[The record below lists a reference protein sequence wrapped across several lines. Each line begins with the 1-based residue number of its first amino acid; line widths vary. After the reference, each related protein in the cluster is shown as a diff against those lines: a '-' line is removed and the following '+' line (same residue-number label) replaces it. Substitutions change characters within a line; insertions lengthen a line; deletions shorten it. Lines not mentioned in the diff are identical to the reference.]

1 MTEHDA
7 GHHQTRPHRR
17 HHQKHHQKHHL
28 QLLNNPYQLPPSRHP
43 NANAHHANDSHA
55 ASLNTPVSRLSRP
68 PPPTLPAASGGSNAS
83 PSSAANALNP
93 FRPEPPAS
101 ATTTTI
107 ATSPSHT
114 SSSDPRTPSMTDH
127 STPSES
133 ATDNLPP
140 LSAAPRHRRRGD
152 GIGVPAANAG
162 PGLSTSRAG
171 GGDANAYLRSR
182 KNRSSGGFLLSG
194 GLFDSPVSDQH
205 GAHSSG
211 GSSGD
216 PGSRRRRQNLSE
228 AKARHSLTPTP
239 ISTAPDTALYSS
251 PPANTISPQNALSL
265 PQPDGNN
272 NKNNNSFTSDAA
284 VPRPL
289 ALHGHDAVTGLPPA
303 TQAAARPASYG
314 GPPIAFEDYAQR
326 HIRRAPVGPAPGTS
340 SSAPSTSVSAR
351 PSSALDLDSTQ
362 IVNMALS
369 LSESRRLAARRNV
382 SQPLAPPKLAPVPSD
397 GGASKLGAGL
407 RQHLHQQRRSSRN
420 ISPIPGRIVS
430 AGQQRVSS
438 PLHPGF
444 DLAEINASAGNG
456 FRYHFSQST
465 LARAQKAKDY
475 LELLAQHRRLLELVP
490 PLKPEFAR
498 TNTSGSGPG
507 SPVPGPSNPAAY
519 AGVELMVKLG
529 REYNPLQYIRNRK
542 VRARER
548 RAIDG
553 DGQGFGDVA
562 NVTDWVDHVAHWT
575 AMGQNRTIGASA
587 LPPFAPA
594 ESSTALGSPPAGNPN
609 RNSALITAKPKR
621 PRVDWLIDPAD
632 LVADVYWL
640 EQDDNK
646 KCVEDRNW
654 RRVFPQGPEPL
665 QLQSP
670 GKNLNTIGAL
680 LAGTAAAALVAPSS
694 MQEAIQDTSTAAP
707 KRSSLQLER
716 KTSHGGD
723 HEHVLS
729 TARERARQKLH
740 HLRHHRHSSSFAGSV
755 AHDFMRPRK
764 GSVSEDSD
772 SDSDRRKR
780 GIVRVGTITAD
791 GKGALEKQMLEMIA
805 RENRERLAQAGG
817 RPSLDQE
824 DATPRSK
831 PLPTGASTG
840 IAPDKSKGS
849 VPSSLSR
856 VNSRANSRFG
866 SRESIHSLT
875 AAEEK
880 MAALAAL
887 RRAVGESD
895 RAPLSL
901 AKGPGSPA
909 SPGAG
914 RESLEVPAFLGRR
927 PRALSFDYDSSQ
939 PASPDLRPTRVGDG
953 AFVLP
958 IGMDLSP
965 VPSRSGSPSRNPF
978 SRVKQKLRD
987 RSRGRGHP
995 DDRDDWGAAPN
1006 TASSAPDQ
1014 HEKPPRLT
1022 SPPILDSTPPL
1033 TLSPDHLGR
1042 SPPARIPSPVR
1053 KLVSKTTGD
1062 SHKTHKSH
1070 PSLKMTTEESSGLRG
1085 FFAKG
1090 PPRIDSVLRS
1100 GVSKVSELLWKKEPS
1115 ALEDAAGSGAEAT
1128 AVGHASGADD
1138 AVFTNTDTDVTDD
1151 ESSRGRDRAPVPM
1164 HPGTTQRGTLKRE
1177 AKHFLDIMPPFSPQ
1191 SSMGGGSGKAG
1202 QDGFD
1207 HSNMPL
1213 ARPPSQRSPR
1223 FDMLRPPRL
1232 DVQAATPSSPGPSPA
1247 MRPQPDPEGDE
1258 DGMDASPVKLGL
1270 ALTLFKDKQQERRQV
1285 RRISATDLALLER
1298 GSPLSR
1304 GGKLDRHEVARLRV
1318 HIMRSGILASELAK
1332 RTTAVQQSRQSS
1344 RKQQQ
1349 QMLLPPALAAARH
1362 CRAAQQASEAMQRS
1376 ARQWTQQSDAF
1387 SVHTAPALLAR
1398 VDEVRA
1404 RVAVDLS
1411 SLTRAAADEADDV
1424 SRDLAAGQRLRVK
1437 RVIDVIE
1444 KLLRRRR
1451 RRFRWLR
1458 RAGWLA
1464 VEWALVGF
1472 MWYVW
1477 AVVVIA
1483 RVFLGIGKGIVGGV
1497 RWLLWL

>member
-7 GHHQTRPHRR
+7 GHQQTRPHRR
-17 HHQKHHQKHHL
+17 HHQKHHL
-28 QLLNNPYQLPPSRHP
+28 QLLNNPYHLPPSRHP
-43 NANAHHANDSHA
+43 SASAHHANDSHA
-55 ASLNTPVSRLSRP
+55 ASLNAPSSRP
-68 PPPTLPAASGGSNAS
+68 PPPTLPAASGGSNAN
-83 PSSAANALNP
+83 PNSAANVLNS
-93 FRPEPPAS
+93 FRPEPPAP
-101 ATTTTI
+101 ATTTT
-107 ATSPSHT
+107 ATSPSPT
-114 SSSDPRTPSMTDH
+114 SSSDRRNPSMTDH
-127 STPSES
+127 PTPSES

-140 LSAAPRHRRRGD
+140 LSAGPRHRRRGD
-152 GIGVPAANAG
+152 GVGVPAAHAAHAG
-162 PGLSTSRAG
+162 PSLSTSRAG
-171 GGDANAYLRSR
+171 GGDANAGLRSR
-182 KNRSSGGFLLSG
+182 RNRSSGGFLLSG

-205 GAHSSG
+205 GAHTSG
-211 GSSGD
+211 SSSGD

-228 AKARHSLTPTP
+228 AGVLAKTRNSLTPTP
-239 ISTAPDTALYSS
+239 ISAAPDTTLFTS
-251 PPANTISPQNALSL
+251 PPANAISPQNAPSL
-265 PQPDGNN
+265 LRPDGSG
-272 NKNNNSFTSDAA
+272 NSFTSDAA

-289 ALHGHDAVTGLPPA
+289 ALHGHDAVTGLPP
-303 TQAAARPASYG
+303 TTKAAARPASYG
-314 GPPIAFEDYAQR
+314 GPPIAYEDYAQR
-326 HIRRAPVGPAPGTS
+326 HIRQAPVGPAPGTS
-340 SSAPSTSVSAR
+340 SSAPSTSVPAR

-397 GGASKLGAGL
+397 GGASKPGAGL

-420 ISPIPGRIVS
+420 ISPIPGRVVP

-456 FRYHFSQST
+456 YRYHFSQST

-490 PLKPEFAR
+490 PLKPDFAR
-498 TNTSGSGPG
+498 TNTAGSGPG
-507 SPVPGPSNPAAY
+507 SPAPGPSNLAAY
-519 AGVELMVKLG
+519 AGAELMVKLG

-562 NVTDWVDHVAHWT
+562 NVADWVNHVAHWT
-575 AMGQNRTIGASA
+575 ATGQNRTIGASA

-594 ESSTALGSPPAGNPN
+594 EASTALGSPPAGNSS

-621 PRVDWLIDPAD
+621 PRVDWLINPAD

-646 KCVEDRNW
+646 KCVEDRSW
-654 RRVFPQGPEPL
+654 RRVFPQGPEPP
-665 QLQSP
+665 QLPPP

-694 MQEAIQDTSTAAP
+694 MQEAIQDTSAAAP

-740 HLRHHRHSSSFAGSV
+740 HLRHHRHSSSFAGTV

-764 GSVSEDSD
+764 GSISEESD

-780 GIVRVGTITAD
+780 GIMRVGTITAD

-824 DATPRSK
+824 DTPLKSK
-831 PLPTGASTG
+831 PFPMSTPTGV
-840 IAPDKSKGS
+840 APENSRGS

-856 VNSRANSRFG
+856 ANSRVG
-866 SRESIHSLT
+866 SRESIHSPT
-875 AAEEK
+875 VAEEK
-880 MAALAAL
+880 TAAIAAL

-895 RAPLSL
+895 RAHHSL
-901 AKGPGSPA
+901 PKGPASPA

-914 RESLEVPAFLGRR
+914 RESLEVPTFLGRR

-953 AFVLP
+953 GFVLP

-987 RSRGRGHP
+987 RSRGRGHL
-995 DDRDDWGAAPN
+995 DDRDDGAAAPN

-1014 HEKPPRLT
+1014 HEKTPRLT
-1022 SPPILDSTPPL
+1022 SPPVLDSTPPSG
-1033 TLSPDHLGR
+1033 LSPDHLRR

-1115 ALEDAAGSGAEAT
+1115 SLEDATGSGAEAI
-1128 AVGHASGADD
+1128 AAGHASGADD

-1151 ESSRGRDRAPVPM
+1151 ESSRGRDREPVPM
-1164 HPGTTQRGTLKRE
+1164 HPGTAQRGTLKRE
-1177 AKHFLDIMPPFSPQ
+1177 AKHFLDVMPPFSPQ
-1191 SSMGGGSGKAG
+1191 SSAGGGSGKAG

-1207 HSNMPL
+1207 HSNMPV

-1232 DVQAATPSSPGPSPA
+1232 DVQAATPSSPGLSPA
-1247 MRPQPDPEGDE
+1247 MLPQPDPNGGE
-1258 DGMDASPVKLGL
+1258 DGLDSDPVNLGL
-1270 ALTLFKDKQQERRQV
+1270 ALTLCKDKQQERRQV

-1304 GGKLDRHEVARLRV
+1304 GGRLDRHEVARLRV

-1332 RTTAVQQSRQSS
+1332 RTTAVQQPRQSS

-1349 QMLLPPALAAARH
+1349 QMLLPPALVAARH

-1376 ARQWTQQSDAF
+1376 ARQWTHRSDAF
-1387 SVHTAPALLAR
+1387 SAHTAPALLAR

-1451 RRFRWLR
+1451 RRFRWVR

-1483 RVFLGIGKGIVGGV
+1483 RIFLGIGKGIVGGV